1 MKRIKLS
8 QVKFEHFL
16 PLQAEH
22 QGFAREINPRTYTQ
36 IDTPTEVQG
45 GADGAPPWIIDMLQY
60 FETIFPSVESLWSS
74 LQDEVYFFVSD
85 LDNYLAFSQ
94 PLSYLYQ
101 AMQTRKTFPIA

>member
-36 IDTPTEVQG
+36 IDTPTVVQG
-45 GADGAPPWIIDMLQY
+45 GADGAPP
-60 FETIFPSVESLWSS
+60 
-74 LQDEVYFFVSD
+74 
-85 LDNYLAFSQ
+85 
-94 PLSYLYQ
+94 
-101 AMQTRKTFPIA
+101 